1 MINILMYIKAT
12 YIIDEF
18 LLDYIMVI
26 NQQSLIFRRII
37 NMLRLV
43 YEMNVINYWLTN
55 NNMNE

>member
-1 MINILMYIKAT
+1 MYIKAT